1 MNEERSAEGTRRAR
15 WQDDYS
21 RDVSCVCAENVQS
34 QGQRGEAQATIHFL
48 QLGVAPS
55 PFQSGKDMM
64 HNAGPGLPTWAASG
78 LSASVLSQ
86 TRSPCAAE
94 RSGTKDFLRGRVS
107 QLIDLD
113 GHTLK
118 ALLDAL
124 RTTSRAE
131 SK

>member
-1 MNEERSAEGTRRAR
+1 M
-15 WQDDYS
+15 
-21 RDVSCVCAENVQS
+21 
-34 QGQRGEAQATIHFL
+34 
-48 QLGVAPS
+48 
-55 PFQSGKDMM
+55 
-64 HNAGPGLPTWAASG
+64 
-78 LSASVLSQ
+78 LSQ

-124 RTTSRAE
+124 CTTSRAE